1 MPPERPAATL
11 ASLTRL
17 LPIFLVCAA
26 VNLLGLTAF
35 NQLQLDGRS
44 LLDNA
49 LLSAILALA
58 LSPFAW
64 LWLRH
69 TDRARAS
76 AEATLHQQN
85 TDLARSLT
93 QLQRIRQALDQ
104 HAIVA
109 VTDPSGRLLEVND
122 SFCAISGY
130 SRDELLGK
138 SPRLLNSGHHPKAF
152 FADLWQTIQAGRI
165 WHGEIRN
172 RRKDGSLYW
181 RDTTIA
187 PLLDASGRIESYIAL
202 GHDITARKEQN
213 ESLAR
218 LALVAQKT
226 TNAVVITDPA
236 GIILWV
242 NEGFTRISGY
252 SSAEALGRKPGRLL
266 QGPDTDPATA
276 NRLRNAIRSGN
287 PIDCEILNYSKD
299 GQTYWV
305 QMRIDPV
312 RDASGTVT
320 HFIAIENDITRLRAD
335 RDLLREASSLLAAAG
350 RLARLGHWHL
360 DLPSRDVFWSTLVYE
375 IHGIPPGTPID
386 APQAINF
393 FHPEDRPVIEAAVE
407 AAVTRGPPFELELR
421 LTHSSGNTVWIHIKG
436 EARHDG
442 DRITSVF
449 GVVQDITAQKF
460 NEATLLER
468 NLALQAATTRAERL
482 AIEAQA
488 AVQAK
493 ADFLA
498 NMSHEIRTPMNAVI
512 GMTDLLLDTKLVPDQ
527 RDFADTIRAGGE
539 TLLSLINNILDF
551 SKIDAGK
558 LELEHAPLSLRDCV
572 ESALDLS
579 VTPATAKG
587 LDLLYWL
594 EDDVPG
600 TIFGDITRLRQI
612 LVNLVGNAV
621 KFTDKGE
628 VLVTISRIPA
638 TPAAPAAETSTGSSS
653 ATPSAPQGP
662 FLRFSVRD
670 TGIGIPP
677 ERLDRLFKAFSQV
690 DTSTTRKYGGT
701 GLGLTLCERLV
712 TCMGGRI
719 WVDSTPGKGSEFL
732 FEIPLH
738 AAPSVQYATPVPFP
752 ARLAGRR
759 VLLVDDNATN
769 LRILSLQTRRWGLI
783 PTAVNSA
790 RAALRLLDQ
799 NAPFDLAIIDV
810 QMPEMDGYRLAA
822 ELRLRQPDPKLLPL
836 IALTS
841 LGDTG
846 EGFAG
851 SSVATILTKPAK
863 SSTLLSAIEALFGPA
878 APTPEHAPVLDAQLA
893 TRHPLRILLGEDHPV
908 NLRVAQLML
917 SRLGYT
923 CDTAPDGLQI
933 LDLVSREKPY
943 DVILLDVQMPK
954 LNGLE
959 TAARLCSTLPP
970 SRRPWIIA
978 MTANAMEGDREE
990 CLTAGMDDY
999 IAKPIGA
1006 KPLAAA
1012 LTRASTHLPLRR
1024 T

>member
-1 MPPERPAATL
+1 MPSNRPPAALATL
-11 ASLTRL
+11 ARL
-17 LPIFLVCAA
+17 LPILLGCAA

-35 NQLQLDGRS
+35 DHLHLNPNSFLDNS
-44 LLDNA
+44 LLSA
-49 LLSAILALA
+49 LLSLALA
-58 LSPFAW
+58 PFAW

-69 TDRARAS
+69 TDRARS
-76 AEATLHQQN
+76 TAEATLHRQN

-109 VTDPSGRLLEVND
+109 VTDPSGRIIEVND
-122 SFCAISGY
+122 AFCSISGY
-130 SRDELLGK
+130 SREELIGK
-138 SPRLLNSGHHPKAF
+138 SPRALNSGHHPKSF

-213 ESLAR
+213 ETLSR

-226 TNAVVITDPA
+226 TNIVIITDPA
-236 GIILWV
+236 GITLWV

-252 SSAEALGRKPGRLL
+252 SLDDIIGRKPGHLL
-266 QGPDTDPATA
+266 QGPDTDATTA
-276 NRLRNAIRSGN
+276 ARLRAAIRSGVS
-287 PIDCEILNYSKD
+287 IDCEILNYSKD
-299 GQTYWV
+299 RTPYWV
-305 QMRIDPV
+305 QIRIDPV
-312 RDASGTVT
+312 HDASGTLT

-375 IHGIPPGTPID
+375 IHGIHPGTPID
-386 APQAINF
+386 ATQAINC
-393 FHPEDRPVIEAAVE
+393 FHPEDRPVIKDAVE
-407 AAVTRGPPFELELR
+407 AAITRGTPFEYELR
-421 LTHSSGNTVWIHIKG
+421 LIHSSGTTVWIHIKG

-442 DRITSVF
+442 DRISSVF
-449 GVVQDITAQKF
+449 GVVQDITALKF

-482 AIEAQA
+482 TIEAQA

-512 GMTDLLLDTKLVPDQ
+512 GMTDLLLDTKLDPDQ

-558 LELEHAPLSLRDCV
+558 LELEHAPLSLRDCI

-579 VTPATAKG
+579 VAPATTKG

-621 KFTDKGE
+621 KFTEKGE
-628 VLVTISRIPA
+628 VLVTVSRIPA
-638 TPAAPAAETSTGSSS
+638 TPAAPQDAPCEALAKQG
-653 ATPSAPQGP
+653 ALAPQGP
-662 FLRFSVRD
+662 FLRFSIRD

-752 ARLAGRR
+752 PNLTGRR

-799 NAPFDLAIIDV
+799 SSHFDLAIIDV

-822 ELRLRQPDPKLLPL
+822 EIRLRQPDPKLLPL

-851 SSVATILTKPAK
+851 SSLASILTKPAK
-863 SSTLLSAIEALFGPA
+863 SSALLAAIEALFGPA
-878 APTPEHAPVLDAQLA
+878 APVPEHTPVLDAQLA

-923 CDTAPDGLQI
+923 CDTAADGLQI
-933 LDLVSREKPY
+933 LEHVASQPY
-943 DVILLDVQMPK
+943 DVILLDVQMPE

-959 TAARLCSTLPP
+959 TAARLCATLPP
-970 SRRPWIIA
+970 ARRPWIIA
-978 MTANAMEGDREE
+978 MTANAMEGDRED

-999 IAKPIGA
+999 LSKPIGA

-1012 LTRASTHLPLRR
+1012 LTRAANHLPLRR